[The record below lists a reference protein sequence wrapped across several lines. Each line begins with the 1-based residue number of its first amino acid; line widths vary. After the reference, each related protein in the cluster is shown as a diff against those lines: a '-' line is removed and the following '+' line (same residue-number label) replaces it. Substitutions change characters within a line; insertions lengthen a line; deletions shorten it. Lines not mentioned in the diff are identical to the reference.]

1 MTSKRFYGYV
11 LTVVTLLFFIS
22 CENNDKEEETPTIST
37 GVYVLNAGKNK
48 NNNASITY
56 YDFSTN
62 TATADVFARIN
73 QRGLGDTGQDILKY
87 GSKLYISVY
96 QSSLIEVVDPATCKS
111 LKSISLTDATGNAT
125 KPRSLACANGKIYI
139 VLYNGAVAQLDTATL
154 SVDKAISVGANPNR
168 SVIVNNKLYV
178 GNSGGAATVKDST
191 VSVIDLTTFKEEK
204 KIVVGLNPYGDM
216 GADSQ
221 GDVYVLSKGNY
232 KDIPARFQR
241 IEAATNNVTTIN
253 LSMQGFTVYAD
264 KLYSF
269 DFIPDSNSKA
279 TLGSVKV
286 AIYDLKNEK
295 LISSNIIN
303 SSLVEKTP
311 YGIGVDPAT
320 NNIYLGTTDY
330 VNSGIIYC
338 FGSDGSLKYTFM
350 AGINPC
356 RFFFLTNK

>member
-1 MTSKRFYGYV
+1 MTSKRFYGYL

-22 CENNDKEEETPTIST
+22 CENNDNVEETPTIST

-48 NNNASITY
+48 SNNASITY
-56 YDFSTN
+56 YDFSSG
-62 TATADVFARIN
+62 ATTSDLFALQN
-73 QRGLGDTGQDILKY
+73 SRGLGDTGQDIIKY

-96 QSSLIEVVDPATCKS
+96 QSSLVEVVNPATCKS
-111 LKSISLTDATGNAT
+111 LKSIPLTDAGGNAT

-139 VLYNGAVAQLDTATL
+139 VLYSGSVAELDTTTL
-154 SVDKAISVGANPNR
+154 SVDKTISVGANPNK

-191 VSVIDLTTFKEEK
+191 VSVINLSTFTEEK
-204 KIVVGLNPYGDM
+204 KIVVGLNPFGDI

-241 IEAATNNVTTIN
+241 IEAGTNKVTTID
-253 LSMQGFTVYAD
+253 LSMQGFAVYGD

-295 LISSNIIN
+295 LISSNIID

-311 YGIGVDPAT
+311 YAIGVDPTT
-320 NNIYLGTTDY
+320 NNVYLGVTDY
-330 VNSGIIYC
+330 VNAGTVYC
-338 FGSDGSLKYTFM
+338 FGSDGSLKYTFT

-356 RFFFLTNK
+356 KFFFLTNK